1 MPAAPPQRPP
11 GPSPAR
17 GGAAAFSGP
26 ALSGPAVRM
35 SENQPNANNHHP
47 ANNAG
52 AAGGNNRGVRN
63 PNLNQNPLINVRDR
77 LFHALFFKMAVTY
90 ARLFPPS
97 FRRVFEFFVLLKV
110 RGGSCQPAA
119 GLRAGI
125 SLETPKVVPP
135 PEAAGCVWPT
145 HTKLSPELLWAPPV
159 RETLVSIVVLVFTS
173 LWSSS
178 RSVNQKQIAE
188 PACWAARLVQG
199 RRGFIFCFLAMA
211 LFGYISH
218 MPYWIVGV
226 LLESCL
232 SAPRLPGW
240 EIRERRRGE
249 QLARQQQHTPLGFN
263 KKTFT
268 TACLML
274 HR

>member
-1 MPAAPPQRPP
+1 MPAAPAAPPQRPP

-17 GGAAAFSGP
+17 GRAAAFSGP
-26 ALSGPAVRM
+26 ALTSPAVRM

-110 RGGSCQPAA
+110 RGSSSCQPAA
-119 GLRAGI
+119 GPRAGI
-125 SLETPKVVPP
+125 PLGTQKVCLCRR
-135 PEAAGCVWPT
+135 EQGCVWTT
-145 HTKLSPELLWAPPV
+145 HTGLFPELPWAPPV
-159 RETLVSIVVLVFTS
+159 RETSVSMVVPVFPAR
-173 LWSSS
+173 WNSS
-178 RSVNQKQIAE
+178 RSVNQKENAE
-188 PACWAARLVQG
+188 PACWAARLALG
-199 RRGFIFCFLAMA
+199 RSFSFCFLAIS

-218 MPYWIVGV
+218 TG
-226 LLESCL
+226 LLEFCWSL
-232 SAPRLPGW
+232 VFPGS
-240 EIRERRRGE
+240 
-249 QLARQQQHTPLGFN
+249 N
-263 KKTFT
+263 
-268 TACLML
+268 
-274 HR
+274 

>member
-1 MPAAPPQRPP
+1 
-11 GPSPAR
+11 
-17 GGAAAFSGP
+17 
-26 ALSGPAVRM
+26 M

-110 RGGSCQPAA
+110 RGSSSCQPKVLPTPEVA
-119 GLRAGI
+119 GGVRA
-125 SLETPKVVPP
+125 
-135 PEAAGCVWPT
+135 T
-145 HTKLSPELLWAPPV
+145 HTELSPERPWAPPV
-159 RETLVSIVVLVFTS
+159 RETLISVVVPLFPA

-178 RSVNQKQIAE
+178 RSVNQKEIAE
-188 PACWAARLVQG
+188 PACWAARLARG

-218 MPYWIVGV
+218 MTCRIVGV
-226 LLESCL
+226 LRESCL
-232 SAPRLPGW
+232 FWEQFRHSAVSFSSARDVSLYSGVTPPACWGMGTLPEGPVSLQ
-240 EIRERRRGE
+240 G
-249 QLARQQQHTPLGFN
+249 
-263 KKTFT
+263 
-268 TACLML
+268 
-274 HR
+274 